1 MNAGVV
7 NAGCQTTPPNSTYNF
22 SHPDSKSS
30 ANLRTGDPI
39 RTSGVGASYPQLSLM
54 VDLSSQFTQ
63 TTASNSSC
71 LDTTSNAIENQ
82 SYSTDQQT
90 SQSHSDLMTTVSS
103 DADSTSTLDLSV
115 YADRCDTNLPI
126 RHEPVGGESTP
137 PLQLCRLSPAA
148 AAAAGE
154 AAGRS
159 QRMSVSAGNS
169 PTVIRRHTTAGHV
182 TAGHLTADRLTAG
195 HLTAGHLKAGH
206 VDRRSDDMTLT
217 QYGFVDCDIED
228 DTAVGLSEEQLKEI
242 AAHKPERLAARLRR
256 QKRIKQLNIEIRHRS
271 SFS

>member
-137 PLQLCRLSPAA
+137 PLQLCRLSPV
-148 AAAAGE
+148 AAAGG
-154 AAGRS
+154 AAGGAAERS

-169 PTVIRRHTTAGHV
+169 PTVIRRHTTA
-182 TAGHLTADRLTAG
+182 DR
-195 HLTAGHLKAGH
+195 KS
-206 VDRRSDDMTLT
+206 V
-217 QYGFVDCDIED
+217 V
-228 DTAVGLSEEQLKEI
+228 
-242 AAHKPERLAARLRR
+242 
-256 QKRIKQLNIEIRHRS
+256 
-271 SFS
+271 

>member
-90 SQSHSDLMTTVSS
+90 SQSHSDLMTTISS

-137 PLQLCRLSPAA
+137 PLQLCRLSPVA
-148 AAAAGE
+148 

-169 PTVIRRHTTAGHV
+169 PTVIRRHTTAGH
-182 TAGHLTADRLTAG
+182 LTAG
-195 HLTAGHLKAGH
+195 HLTAGHLTAGH
-206 VDRRSDDMTLT
+206 VDRRSDDVTLT
-217 QYGFVDCDIED
+217 QYGFVDCDIDD

-242 AAHKPERLAARLRR
+242 AANKPERLAARLRR